1 MKINLINFLANE
13 PKWHK
18 HIALVQ
24 DHPTPLAMRC
34 QPPYPSPPRYSSPPS
49 YGSPSYPPSYEWD
62 LIQQR
67 QIQNNNLSSDSDYF
81 SSSTYRANESY
92 KGKHYHP
99 LLPPGQASLM
109 CRSSSARL
117 AAHSRGFLSSSTTVI
132 IFKCECR
139 ELELKTRQ

>member
-18 HIALVQ
+18 YIALVQ
-24 DHPTPLAMRC
+24 DHATPLAMRC

-99 LLPPGQASLM
+99 LPSRTGQPDVSFVL
-109 CRSSSARL
+109 CQTGGSQP
-117 AAHSRGFLSSSTTVI
+117 RGSI
-132 IFKCECR
+132 IEHHR
-139 ELELKTRQ
+139 HYI